1 MLQTLPTTGYL
12 RLSQIIGQSEVT
24 EEQAAS
30 NCKTGKGPKRARPGI
45 PAVIPVSPAT
55 WWAGIKTGR
64 FPKGEK
70 PFGGNV
76 TMWRAESIRALLE
89 DRGENA
95 A

>member
-1 MLQTLPTTGYL
+1 MLQTLPATGYL

-55 WWAGIKTGR
+55 WWAGVKTGR
-64 FPKGEK
+64 FPKGVK
-70 PFGGNV
+70 PFGGNT
-76 TMWRAESIRALLE
+76 TMWRVEDIRALLAQS
-89 DRGENA
+89 GENA